1 MGARIVHNGDTV
13 IVSQNKNVVTVS
25 SGISIG
31 KPYTGAYE
39 ATPSWDVQTF
49 KTAKLTMKQDFT
61 VYDITKLEVAN
72 DSGGLTLTI

>member
-1 MGARIVHNGDTV
+1 MTNIHFHVDSGACVDLN
-13 IVSQNKNVVTVS
+13 
-25 SGISIG
+25 IG
-31 KPYTGAYE
+31 GEIYGVETPPYEGAYE